1 MITGIIYRYISP
13 SGKSYIGQTIDEIV
27 RKQFFYNLNCS
38 YGGKKIDNARLLKLQ
53 GLIVLILENVVMVE
67 EKVLVIIYGNLYKKK
82 ENMER
87 KELSR
92 FELAIVKRTAQNTK
106 SLRTKRDKLV
116 EKIEKAQ
123 EELTTINE
131 AIEGFEAPIKTMTG
145 GFTSEEVLTGI
156 MAVAEATEAAPEG
169 EVSEEAV
176 GEVEVPASEA
186 VALAEEVTEAPENI
200 GTANPFGEV
209 ADEMPFKD

>member
-1 MITGIIYRYISP
+1 MNR
-13 SGKSYIGQTIDEIV
+13 
-27 RKQFFYNLNCS
+27 
-38 YGGKKIDNARLLKLQ
+38 
-53 GLIVLILENVVMVE
+53 
-67 EKVLVIIYGNLYKKK
+67 
-82 ENMER
+82 
-87 KELSR
+87 ELSR

-123 EELTTINE
+123 EELGVINE

-145 GFTSEEVLTGI
+145 GFTSEEVLAGI

-176 GEVEVPASEA
+176 GEVEVPASEG
-186 VALAEEVTEAPENI
+186 VKLAEEVTEAPENI

>member
-1 MITGIIYRYISP
+1 MNR
-13 SGKSYIGQTIDEIV
+13 
-27 RKQFFYNLNCS
+27 
-38 YGGKKIDNARLLKLQ
+38 
-53 GLIVLILENVVMVE
+53 
-67 EKVLVIIYGNLYKKK
+67 
-82 ENMER
+82 
-87 KELSR
+87 ELSR

-123 EELTTINE
+123 EELNVINE

-145 GFTSEEVLTGI
+145 GFTSEEVLAGI

-186 VALAEEVTEAPENI
+186 VKLAEEVTEASENI
-200 GTANPFGEV
+200 STVNPFGEV
-209 ADEMPFKD
+209 EEEMPFKD

>member
-1 MITGIIYRYISP
+1 
-13 SGKSYIGQTIDEIV
+13 
-27 RKQFFYNLNCS
+27 
-38 YGGKKIDNARLLKLQ
+38 
-53 GLIVLILENVVMVE
+53 MVE
-67 EKVLVIIYGNLYKKK
+67 EKVLVIIYGNLYKKKK

-123 EELTTINE
+123 EELGVINE

-145 GFTSEEVLTGI
+145 GFTSEEVLAGI

-169 EVSEEAV
+169 EVSEEVV

-186 VALAEEVTEAPENI
+186 VALAEEAAP
-200 GTANPFGEV
+200 ANPFGEV

>member
-1 MITGIIYRYISP
+1 
-13 SGKSYIGQTIDEIV
+13 
-27 RKQFFYNLNCS
+27 
-38 YGGKKIDNARLLKLQ
+38 
-53 GLIVLILENVVMVE
+53 MVE

-123 EELTTINE
+123 EELGVINE

-145 GFTSEEVLTGI
+145 GFTSEEVLAGI

-169 EVSEEAV
+169 EVSEEVV

-186 VALAEEVTEAPENI
+186 VALAEEAAP
-200 GTANPFGEV
+200 ANPFGEV

>member
-1 MITGIIYRYISP
+1 MNR
-13 SGKSYIGQTIDEIV
+13 
-27 RKQFFYNLNCS
+27 
-38 YGGKKIDNARLLKLQ
+38 
-53 GLIVLILENVVMVE
+53 
-67 EKVLVIIYGNLYKKK
+67 
-82 ENMER
+82 
-87 KELSR
+87 ELSR

-106 SLRTKRDKLV
+106 GLKTKRDKLV

-123 EELTTINE
+123 EELDVINE

-145 GFTSEEVLTGI
+145 GFTSEEVLAGI

-186 VALAEEVTEAPENI
+186 VKLAEEVTEAPGNI

>member
-1 MITGIIYRYISP
+1 
-13 SGKSYIGQTIDEIV
+13 
-27 RKQFFYNLNCS
+27 
-38 YGGKKIDNARLLKLQ
+38 
-53 GLIVLILENVVMVE
+53 
-67 EKVLVIIYGNLYKKK
+67 
-82 ENMER
+82 MER

-92 FELAIVKRTAQNTK
+92 FELAIIKRTAQNTK

-123 EELTTINE
+123 EELGVINE

-145 GFTSEEVLTGI
+145 GFTSEEVLAGI
-156 MAVAEATEAAPEG
+156 MAVAEATEEAPEG

-186 VALAEEVTEAPENI
+186 VALAEEVASENS
-200 GTANPFGEV
+200 FGEV
-209 ADEMPFKD
+209 TDEMPFKD

>member
-1 MITGIIYRYISP
+1 M
-13 SGKSYIGQTIDEIV
+13 
-27 RKQFFYNLNCS
+27 
-38 YGGKKIDNARLLKLQ
+38 
-53 GLIVLILENVVMVE
+53 
-67 EKVLVIIYGNLYKKK
+67 
-82 ENMER
+82 

-145 GFTSEEVLTGI
+145 GFTSEEVLAGI

-186 VALAEEVTEAPENI
+186 VALAEEVAAEAPVE
-200 GTANPFGEV
+200 TSVNPFGEGS
-209 ADEMPFKD
+209 DDMPFKD

>member
-1 MITGIIYRYISP
+1 M
-13 SGKSYIGQTIDEIV
+13 
-27 RKQFFYNLNCS
+27 
-38 YGGKKIDNARLLKLQ
+38 
-53 GLIVLILENVVMVE
+53 
-67 EKVLVIIYGNLYKKK
+67 
-82 ENMER
+82 

-123 EELTTINE
+123 EELNVINE

-145 GFTSEEVLTGI
+145 GFTSEEVLAGI

-186 VALAEEVTEAPENI
+186 VALAEEVASENS
-200 GTANPFGEV
+200 FGEV
-209 ADEMPFKD
+209 TDEMPFKD

>member
-1 MITGIIYRYISP
+1 MNR
-13 SGKSYIGQTIDEIV
+13 
-27 RKQFFYNLNCS
+27 
-38 YGGKKIDNARLLKLQ
+38 
-53 GLIVLILENVVMVE
+53 
-67 EKVLVIIYGNLYKKK
+67 
-82 ENMER
+82 
-87 KELSR
+87 ELSR

-123 EELTTINE
+123 EELDVINE

-145 GFTSEEVLTGI
+145 GFTSEEVLAGI

-169 EVSEEAV
+169 EVSEEVV

-186 VALAEEVTEAPENI
+186 VALAEEAAP
-200 GTANPFGEV
+200 ANPFGEV

>member
-1 MITGIIYRYISP
+1 MNR
-13 SGKSYIGQTIDEIV
+13 
-27 RKQFFYNLNCS
+27 
-38 YGGKKIDNARLLKLQ
+38 
-53 GLIVLILENVVMVE
+53 
-67 EKVLVIIYGNLYKKK
+67 
-82 ENMER
+82 
-87 KELSR
+87 ELSR

-123 EELTTINE
+123 EELGVINE

-145 GFTSEEVLTGI
+145 GFTSEEVLAGI

-186 VALAEEVTEAPENI
+186 VILAEEVVEASENT
-200 GTANPFGEV
+200 GTANPFREV

>member
-1 MITGIIYRYISP
+1 MNR
-13 SGKSYIGQTIDEIV
+13 
-27 RKQFFYNLNCS
+27 
-38 YGGKKIDNARLLKLQ
+38 
-53 GLIVLILENVVMVE
+53 
-67 EKVLVIIYGNLYKKK
+67 
-82 ENMER
+82 
-87 KELSR
+87 ELSR

-123 EELTTINE
+123 EKLGVINE

-145 GFTSEEVLTGI
+145 GFTSEEVLAGI

-169 EVSEEAV
+169 EVSEEVV

-186 VALAEEVTEAPENI
+186 VALAEEAAP
-200 GTANPFGEV
+200 ANPFGEV

>member
-1 MITGIIYRYISP
+1 M
-13 SGKSYIGQTIDEIV
+13 
-27 RKQFFYNLNCS
+27 
-38 YGGKKIDNARLLKLQ
+38 
-53 GLIVLILENVVMVE
+53 
-67 EKVLVIIYGNLYKKK
+67 
-82 ENMER
+82 

-116 EKIEKAQ
+116 EKIKKAQ

-131 AIEGFEAPIKTMTG
+131 AIEGFEAPIKTMAG
-145 GFTSEEVLTGI
+145 GFTSEEVLASI

-169 EVSEEAV
+169 EVLEEVVGEVV

-186 VALAEEVTEAPENI
+186 VALAEEVAP
-200 GTANPFGEV
+200 ANPFGEV

>member
-1 MITGIIYRYISP
+1 MNR
-13 SGKSYIGQTIDEIV
+13 
-27 RKQFFYNLNCS
+27 
-38 YGGKKIDNARLLKLQ
+38 
-53 GLIVLILENVVMVE
+53 
-67 EKVLVIIYGNLYKKK
+67 
-82 ENMER
+82 
-87 KELSR
+87 ELSR

-123 EELTTINE
+123 EELGVINE

-145 GFTSEEVLTGI
+145 GFTSEEVLAGI

-169 EVSEEAV
+169 EVSEEVV

-186 VALAEEVTEAPENI
+186 VALAEE
-200 GTANPFGEV
+200 

>member
-1 MITGIIYRYISP
+1 
-13 SGKSYIGQTIDEIV
+13 
-27 RKQFFYNLNCS
+27 
-38 YGGKKIDNARLLKLQ
+38 
-53 GLIVLILENVVMVE
+53 MVE
-67 EKVLVIIYGNLYKKK
+67 EKVLIIIYGNLYKKK

-123 EELTTINE
+123 EELGVINE

-145 GFTSEEVLTGI
+145 GFTSEEVLAGI

-169 EVSEEAV
+169 EVSEETV

-186 VALAEEVTEAPENI
+186 VALAEEAAP
-200 GTANPFGEV
+200 ANPFGEV

>member
-1 MITGIIYRYISP
+1 M
-13 SGKSYIGQTIDEIV
+13 
-27 RKQFFYNLNCS
+27 
-38 YGGKKIDNARLLKLQ
+38 
-53 GLIVLILENVVMVE
+53 
-67 EKVLVIIYGNLYKKK
+67 
-82 ENMER
+82 

-123 EELTTINE
+123 EELTVISET
-131 AIEGFEAPIKTMTG
+131 IEGFEAPIKTMTG
-145 GFTSEEVLTGI
+145 GFTSEEVLAGI
-156 MAVAEATEAAPEG
+156 MAVAEATEEAPEG

-186 VALAEEVTEAPENI
+186 VALAEEVAP
-200 GTANPFGEV
+200 ANPFGEV
-209 ADEMPFKD
+209 VDEMPFKD

>member
-1 MITGIIYRYISP
+1 MNR
-13 SGKSYIGQTIDEIV
+13 
-27 RKQFFYNLNCS
+27 
-38 YGGKKIDNARLLKLQ
+38 
-53 GLIVLILENVVMVE
+53 
-67 EKVLVIIYGNLYKKK
+67 
-82 ENMER
+82 
-87 KELSR
+87 ELSR

-123 EELTTINE
+123 EELGVINE

-145 GFTSEEVLTGI
+145 GFTSEEVLAGI

-186 VALAEEVTEAPENI
+186 VALAEEVAAEEAVE
-200 GTANPFGEV
+200 TSANPFEEGS
-209 ADEMPFKD
+209 DDMPFKD

>member
-1 MITGIIYRYISP
+1 M
-13 SGKSYIGQTIDEIV
+13 
-27 RKQFFYNLNCS
+27 
-38 YGGKKIDNARLLKLQ
+38 
-53 GLIVLILENVVMVE
+53 
-67 EKVLVIIYGNLYKKK
+67 
-82 ENMER
+82 

-145 GFTSEEVLTGI
+145 GFTSEEVLAGI

-186 VALAEEVTEAPENI
+186 VALAEEVTETPENI

-209 ADEMPFKD
+209 SDDMPFKD

>member
-1 MITGIIYRYISP
+1 M
-13 SGKSYIGQTIDEIV
+13 
-27 RKQFFYNLNCS
+27 
-38 YGGKKIDNARLLKLQ
+38 
-53 GLIVLILENVVMVE
+53 
-67 EKVLVIIYGNLYKKK
+67 
-82 ENMER
+82 

-123 EELTTINE
+123 EELGVINE

-145 GFTSEEVLTGI
+145 GFTSEEVLAGI

-186 VALAEEVTEAPENI
+186 VELAEEVTETPENI

>member
-1 MITGIIYRYISP
+1 M
-13 SGKSYIGQTIDEIV
+13 
-27 RKQFFYNLNCS
+27 
-38 YGGKKIDNARLLKLQ
+38 
-53 GLIVLILENVVMVE
+53 
-67 EKVLVIIYGNLYKKK
+67 
-82 ENMER
+82 

-123 EELTTINE
+123 EELGVINE

-145 GFTSEEVLTGI
+145 GFTSEEVLAGI

-186 VALAEEVTEAPENI
+186 VALAEEVEVP
-200 GTANPFGEV
+200 ANPFGEV

>member
-1 MITGIIYRYISP
+1 M
-13 SGKSYIGQTIDEIV
+13 
-27 RKQFFYNLNCS
+27 
-38 YGGKKIDNARLLKLQ
+38 
-53 GLIVLILENVVMVE
+53 
-67 EKVLVIIYGNLYKKK
+67 
-82 ENMER
+82 

-92 FELAIVKRTAQNTK
+92 FELAIIKRTAQNTK

-123 EELTTINE
+123 EELGVINE

-145 GFTSEEVLTGI
+145 GFTSEEVLAGI
-156 MAVAEATEAAPEG
+156 MAVAEATEEAPEG

-186 VALAEEVTEAPENI
+186 VALAEEVAP
-200 GTANPFGEV
+200 ANPFGEV
-209 ADEMPFKD
+209 TDEMPFKD

>member
-1 MITGIIYRYISP
+1 M
-13 SGKSYIGQTIDEIV
+13 
-27 RKQFFYNLNCS
+27 
-38 YGGKKIDNARLLKLQ
+38 
-53 GLIVLILENVVMVE
+53 
-67 EKVLVIIYGNLYKKK
+67 
-82 ENMER
+82 

-131 AIEGFEAPIKTMTG
+131 AIEGFEAPIKTMTC
-145 GFTSEEVLTGI
+145 GFTSEEVLAGI
-156 MAVAEATEAAPEG
+156 MAVAEATEAAPE
-169 EVSEEAV
+169 EAV
-176 GEVEVPASEA
+176 GEVEVPVSEA

>member
-1 MITGIIYRYISP
+1 M
-13 SGKSYIGQTIDEIV
+13 
-27 RKQFFYNLNCS
+27 
-38 YGGKKIDNARLLKLQ
+38 
-53 GLIVLILENVVMVE
+53 
-67 EKVLVIIYGNLYKKK
+67 
-82 ENMER
+82 

-123 EELTTINE
+123 EELGVINE

-145 GFTSEEVLTGI
+145 GFTSEEVLAGI
-156 MAVAEATEAAPEG
+156 MAVAEATEEAPEG

-186 VALAEEVTEAPENI
+186 VALAEEVASENS
-200 GTANPFGEV
+200 FGEV
-209 ADEMPFKD
+209 TDEMPFKD

>member
-1 MITGIIYRYISP
+1 M
-13 SGKSYIGQTIDEIV
+13 
-27 RKQFFYNLNCS
+27 
-38 YGGKKIDNARLLKLQ
+38 
-53 GLIVLILENVVMVE
+53 
-67 EKVLVIIYGNLYKKK
+67 
-82 ENMER
+82 

-123 EELTTINE
+123 EELNVINE

-145 GFTSEEVLTGI
+145 GFTSEEVLAGI

-186 VALAEEVTEAPENI
+186 VELAEEVTP
-200 GTANPFGEV
+200 ANPFGE
-209 ADEMPFKD
+209 ASDDMPFKD

>member
-1 MITGIIYRYISP
+1 MNR
-13 SGKSYIGQTIDEIV
+13 
-27 RKQFFYNLNCS
+27 
-38 YGGKKIDNARLLKLQ
+38 
-53 GLIVLILENVVMVE
+53 
-67 EKVLVIIYGNLYKKK
+67 
-82 ENMER
+82 
-87 KELSR
+87 ELSR

-106 SLRTKRDKLV
+106 GLRTKRDKLV

-123 EELTTINE
+123 EELGVINE

-145 GFTSEEVLTGI
+145 GFTSEEVLAGI

-186 VALAEEVTEAPENI
+186 VALAEEVAPV
-200 GTANPFGEV
+200 NPFVEV
-209 ADEMPFKD
+209 AYEMPFKD

>member
-1 MITGIIYRYISP
+1 MNR
-13 SGKSYIGQTIDEIV
+13 
-27 RKQFFYNLNCS
+27 
-38 YGGKKIDNARLLKLQ
+38 
-53 GLIVLILENVVMVE
+53 
-67 EKVLVIIYGNLYKKK
+67 
-82 ENMER
+82 
-87 KELSR
+87 ELSR

-123 EELTTINE
+123 EELGVINE

-145 GFTSEEVLTGI
+145 GFTSEEVLAGI
-156 MAVAEATEAAPEG
+156 MAVAEATEEAPEG

-186 VALAEEVTEAPENI
+186 VALAEEIAP
-200 GTANPFGEV
+200 ANPFGEV

>member
-1 MITGIIYRYISP
+1 
-13 SGKSYIGQTIDEIV
+13 
-27 RKQFFYNLNCS
+27 
-38 YGGKKIDNARLLKLQ
+38 
-53 GLIVLILENVVMVE
+53 
-67 EKVLVIIYGNLYKKK
+67 
-82 ENMER
+82 MER

-123 EELTTINE
+123 EELSVINE

-145 GFTSEEVLTGI
+145 GFTSEEVLAGI

-186 VALAEEVTEAPENI
+186 VELAEEVTP
-200 GTANPFGEV
+200 ANPFGEV

>member
-1 MITGIIYRYISP
+1 MNR
-13 SGKSYIGQTIDEIV
+13 
-27 RKQFFYNLNCS
+27 
-38 YGGKKIDNARLLKLQ
+38 
-53 GLIVLILENVVMVE
+53 
-67 EKVLVIIYGNLYKKK
+67 
-82 ENMER
+82 
-87 KELSR
+87 ELSR

-123 EELTTINE
+123 EELGVINE

-145 GFTSEEVLTGI
+145 GFTSEEVLAGI

-186 VALAEEVTEAPENI
+186 VKLAEEVTEAP
-200 GTANPFGEV
+200 
-209 ADEMPFKD
+209 

>member
-1 MITGIIYRYISP
+1 M
-13 SGKSYIGQTIDEIV
+13 
-27 RKQFFYNLNCS
+27 
-38 YGGKKIDNARLLKLQ
+38 
-53 GLIVLILENVVMVE
+53 
-67 EKVLVIIYGNLYKKK
+67 
-82 ENMER
+82 

-145 GFTSEEVLTGI
+145 GFTSEEVLAGI

-186 VALAEEVTEAPENI
+186 VALAEEAPVE
-200 GTANPFGEV
+200 TSANPFGEGS
-209 ADEMPFKD
+209 DDMPFKD